1 MNNTFLLALVVV
13 VGSRTWYTSGRPPAD
28 LWQTSSSQ
36 PLRWRALL
44 QSNSQRLWQTL
55 LQQTSGRHVHL
66 EHSTTSGRHVHLE
79 HTTTSA
85 APGGPSSSSSGRFL
99 SLYRTF
105 DGFIGYSLIS
115 SGGFFTY
122 SLNTFCGYI
131 TYNFDSFGGLQ
142 YSLGL

>member
-1 MNNTFLLALVVV
+1 MLLELGTLPAEL
-13 VGSRTWYTSGRPPAD
+13 RQTSGRLPAD
-28 LWQTSSSQ
+28 LWQTSGLNSLLFRLGGFSS
-36 PLRWRALL
+36 A
-44 QSNSQRLWQTL
+44 
-55 LQQTSGRHVHL
+55 
-66 EHSTTSGRHVHLE
+66 
-79 HTTTSA
+79 
-85 APGGPSSSSSGRFL
+85 SSGRFL